1 MDHPQLVRVSAFLY
15 TKRWQ
20 IYHQVKWS
28 SETNQNKFG
37 KVNKALE
44 ENQKLILNFNPRI
57 YIGEDGNETDNDF
70 DD

>member
-1 MDHPQLVRVSAFLY
+1 MSLPFY
-15 TKRWQ
+15 TQKDDKYIIRSNDLLKQ
-20 IYHQVKWS
+20 IK
-28 SETNQNKFG
+28 NKFG